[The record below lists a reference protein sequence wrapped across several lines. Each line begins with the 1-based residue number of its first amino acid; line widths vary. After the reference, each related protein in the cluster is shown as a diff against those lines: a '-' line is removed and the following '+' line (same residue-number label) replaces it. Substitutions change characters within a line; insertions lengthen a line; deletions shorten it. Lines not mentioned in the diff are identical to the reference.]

1 MTSTFQIAQSPR
13 LAYKCFCCTVHKTI
27 GFFSFVISF
36 SNTYTLSPAAAK
48 RPPLLKIAV
57 IPRLSKALAAIL
69 YRARRAVTDD
79 IVQRTQPRAFAAA
92 NAFIVGAEFI
102 RFHEKRVERRIHG
115 GAHKAVIEIVPRRGK
130 LEALGADFD

>member
-48 RPPLLKIAV
+48 RPPRYYK
-57 IPRLSKALAAIL
+57 S
-69 YRARRAVTDD
+69 
-79 IVQRTQPRAFAAA
+79 Q
-92 NAFIVGAEFI
+92 
-102 RFHEKRVERRIHG
+102 
-115 GAHKAVIEIVPRRGK
+115 
-130 LEALGADFD
+130 